1 MSGVRVP
8 LCPPSLSQKF
18 MVVALGGFSEATYL
32 LRGPLFDQSA
42 SSRGRV
48 FIWSPQ
54 TSFLSRS
61 AGQLHQ
67 QSAIKATS
75 QTRFNSQAAKR
86 HLQAEKGST
95 PPVEEEI

>member
-1 MSGVRVP
+1 
-8 LCPPSLSQKF
+8 

-54 TSFLSRS
+54 TSFLIRS
-61 AGQLHQ
+61 SGQLHQ
-67 QSAIKATS
+67 QSAIRLHVW
-75 QTRFNSQAAKR
+75 TRFNSQA
-86 HLQAEKGST
+86 G
-95 PPVEEEI
+95 